1 MKSEEERQ
9 SIETVIAFIS
19 TSALI
24 ALLTYQVFARF
35 VLNRSVSWSEELSR
49 IMFVWVVYASI
60 CYTAKL
66 NKHIRLTFILMV
78 LPAWVQKAV
87 LTLADA
93 IWLGMNLLIAYQ
105 GVLYI
110 IRLFRFPYISQ
121 TLGINLVYAYFIV
134 PIGFLLQSYRIF
146 NGMLKRFR
154 TDLEIHDARLD
165 M

>member
-1 MKSEEERQ
+1 M
-9 SIETVIAFIS
+9 
-19 TSALI
+19 
-24 ALLTYQVFARF
+24 
-35 VLNRSVSWSEELSR
+35 
-49 IMFVWVVYASI
+49 
-60 CYTAKL
+60 L

-78 LPAWVQKAV
+78 LPARVQKAV

-93 IWLGMNLLIAYQ
+93 IWLGMNLLITYQ
-105 GVLYI
+105 SVLYI

-134 PIGFLLQSYRIF
+134 PIGFFLQSYRIF
-146 NGMLKRFR
+146 NGMLDRFR